1 MGIKVIDTIKPV
13 SDFPVSEAPDIDVD
27 GRRLNY
33 VLKKVQED
41 INAIDKNIQVISDD
55 DIDKLI

>member
-1 MGIKVIDTIKPV
+1 MGIKVIDTIKPM

-33 VLKKVQED
+33 VLKKVQDD
-41 INAIDKNIQVISDD
+41 IQAIDKNILVISDD
-55 DIDKLI
+55 DIDKLT